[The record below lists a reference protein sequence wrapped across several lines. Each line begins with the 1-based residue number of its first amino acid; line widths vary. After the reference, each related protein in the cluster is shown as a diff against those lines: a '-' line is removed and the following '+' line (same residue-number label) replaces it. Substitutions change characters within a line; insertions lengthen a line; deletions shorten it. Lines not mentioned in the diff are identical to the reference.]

1 MLIDRITELIA
12 ACRENGNKTNLDLN
26 KLGNV
31 IKCVALLLISWML
44 TAGAVLYRK
53 TGKTV
58 QCEIW

>member
-31 IKCVALLLISWML
+31 IKCVALLLIS
-44 TAGAVLYRK
+44 
-53 TGKTV
+53 
-58 QCEIW
+58 